1 MGKKRVWMYCRIAHQ
16 SAADDFSMA
25 AQVESLK
32 EYASRNN
39 LSIVGISTEYGS
51 GLTLDRPGLMEVK
64 KAVQGNEVNA
74 VLVKN
79 LSRIARGR
87 PGHHVLI
94 AHGTLSGIK
103 KRVFLQHL
111 SNAIRTLG
119 MVRLRGLEPPPSCP
133 D

>member
-79 LSRIARGR
+79 LSRIARGFIPTQEAIHFLSR
-87 PGHHVLI
+87 HKVELI
-94 AHGTLSGIK
+94 LTDQADQGIM
-103 KRVFLQHL
+103 F
-111 SNAIRTLG
+111 
-119 MVRLRGLEPPPSCP
+119 
-133 D
+133 